1 LKILQEEAT
10 LVRQLKEKK
19 TRDQAFRILLDKYK
33 EPLYWHIRR
42 IVLSHDDADDVLQ
55 NTFVKVFFN
64 IEQFQNK
71 SKLYSWIY
79 RIATNESI
87 DFIKKRS
94 RMRGISNEEYISSV
108 ADKLVADPY
117 FNEDE
122 TAYKLQNAIAQLP
135 EKQRIVFNM
144 RYYDEMSYAD
154 IAKILNKSEGALKS
168 SYHHAYHKIKNY
180 FNEEN

>member
-1 LKILQEEAT
+1 MQEEAT

-42 IVLSHDDADDVLQ
+42 IVLNHDDADDVLQ

-71 SKLYSWIY
+71 SKLYSWMY

-94 RMRGISNEEYISSV
+94 R
-108 ADKLVADPY
+108 L
-117 FNEDE
+117 F
-122 TAYKLQNAIAQLP
+122 
-135 EKQRIVFNM
+135 
-144 RYYDEMSYAD
+144 
-154 IAKILNKSEGALKS
+154 
-168 SYHHAYHKIKNY
+168 
-180 FNEEN
+180 